1 MSPAE
6 VPAGR
11 IVIRDAT
18 VLTQDTDLGTLRGDV
33 LVDDGRII
41 EVGPDLAAEG
51 ATEIPATGGV
61 VLPGFVDTHRHT
73 WQGAIRQS
81 GVGFDFPAYRR
92 HVQNTWGTSFTPDDV
107 YVGNLVGAASALDA
121 GITTLRDESH
131 IQNSPDHTDQ
141 AVAALQDSGIRAVFA
156 YGWPSIDSDKWMLR
170 GEATHPED
178 IRRVRAELLADD
190 DARVT
195 LAAMLRGPELATPEV
210 TMADVNLA
218 RELGIR
224 ISIHAGNGPW
234 GPMFRGIGTLAD
246 LGLLAEDMLFIH
258 CCTSDD
264 DELKALSDSGAHA
277 SVAAAIE
284 AAMPGLGAPATSR
297 LLAHGVRPSLSID
310 TEISVAGDMF
320 NVMRAAIAAHG
331 LCVTL
336 QPETYESLPALTAAD
351 LLEFATIRGAE
362 ACGLAHKTGSITPGK
377 DADLIIIDVS
387 GASTLPANDLAGSI
401 VGAGHNGV
409 VRTVMVGGTV
419 VKHDGRLTGID
430 LDQLRQQAE
439 ISRDRLFA
447 TPLADA

>member
-1 MSPAE
+1 
-6 VPAGR
+6 
-11 IVIRDAT
+11 
-18 VLTQDTDLGTLRGDV
+18 
-33 LVDDGRII
+33 
-41 EVGPDLAAEG
+41 
-51 ATEIPATGGV
+51 
-61 VLPGFVDTHRHT
+61 
-73 WQGAIRQS
+73 
-81 GVGFDFPAYRR
+81 
-92 HVQNTWGTSFTPDDV
+92 
-107 YVGNLVGAASALDA
+107 
-121 GITTLRDESH
+121 
-131 IQNSPDHTDQ
+131 
-141 AVAALQDSGIRAVFA
+141 
-156 YGWPSIDSDKWMLR
+156 
-170 GEATHPED
+170 
-178 IRRVRAELLADD
+178 
-190 DARVT
+190 
-195 LAAMLRGPELATPEV
+195 
-210 TMADVNLA
+210 
-218 RELGIR
+218 
-224 ISIHAGNGPW
+224 
-234 GPMFRGIGTLAD
+234 
-246 LGLLAEDMLFIH
+246 
-258 CCTSDD
+258 
-264 DELKALSDSGAHA
+264 
-277 SVAAAIE
+277 
-284 AAMPGLGAPATSR
+284 MPGLGAPATSR